1 MPESRNTLAYLHKL
15 CDEALFHDAF
25 LTLARVL
32 PRQYAIIWAS
42 RCVAEHCDDKPD
54 APDQRCLDLVKQWL
68 ASPDEKLRRGTM
80 EAADACDY
88 EGPFAWLAAAVAFS
102 SGSMAPENQ
111 AEIPPPVHLTA
122 VCISACLISIAVID
136 AESIATVSRQM
147 IDSGLA
153 MVAIPSGSEDMN

>member
-1 MPESRNTLAYLHKL
+1 
-15 CDEALFHDAF
+15 
-25 LTLARVL
+25 
-32 PRQYAIIWAS
+32 
-42 RCVAEHCDDKPD
+42 
-54 APDQRCLDLVKQWL
+54 
-68 ASPDEKLRRGTM
+68 
-80 EAADACDY
+80 
-88 EGPFAWLAAAVAFS
+88 
-102 SGSMAPENQ
+102 MAPENQ